1 MTTVFDLVRK
11 TRSVRRFRESAEVSM
26 ETLEYL
32 VDLARCTASAANKQ
46 PLKYVLCSDR
56 ETNATVFSRLA
67 WAACLP
73 DWPGPAAG
81 ERPAS
86 YVVICL
92 DTEISDHVDCDHGI
106 AAQTMALGAA
116 EIGLGCCILG
126 SVQREKLM
134 RDLNIPESM
143 RILLVLALGAPVEEC
158 RLELLGPDGS
168 IKYYRDRKGVHH
180 VPKRG
185 LEEVI
190 LRRFG

>member
-73 DWPGPAAG
+73 DWPGPAARRTRG
-81 ERPAS
+81 RGTPRKLCGHLPGHGDQRSCGLRPRHSSA
-86 YVVICL
+86 
-92 DTEISDHVDCDHGI
+92 DHGP
-106 AAQTMALGAA
+106 GCSGNRP
-116 EIGLGCCILG
+116 GLLHFGICPAG
-126 SVQREKLM
+126 E
-134 RDLNIPESM
+134 
-143 RILLVLALGAPVEEC
+143 AHA
-158 RLELLGPDGS
+158 
-168 IKYYRDRKGVHH
+168 
-180 VPKRG
+180 G
-185 LEEVI
+185 LEHPRKHAHPPGSGPGRACRGVSAGTPGTGW
-190 LRRFG
+190 LHQVLS

>member
-11 TRSVRRFRESAEVSM
+11 TRSVRRFRESTEVSM

-56 ETNATVFSRLA
+56 EANATVFSRLA
-67 WAACLP
+67 WAAYLP
-73 DWPGPAAG
+73 DWPGPVAG
-81 ERPAS
+81 ERPAG
-86 YVVICL
+86 YVVICS
-92 DTEISDHVDCDHGI
+92 DTAISEQVDCDHGI

-143 RILLVLALGAPVEEC
+143 RILLVLALGAPAEEC
-158 RLELLGPDGS
+158 RLEPLGPDGS
-168 IKYYRDRKGVHH
+168 IKYYRDQKGVHH